1 MTPALRDRRHAAAL
15 DRDGFAVIGGF
26 APDVVDELRAG
37 FGELHGW
44 EGEGFHADLTVD
56 DPSYRQATSERIA
69 ARLDE
74 RVTALFVDHQPF
86 LRNYIC
92 KFPGADSA
100 LYLHRDWM
108 YVDERRDG
116 RTFVSRTFVAW
127 TALEDITGHNGQ
139 LQVLRGSH
147 RIDTSLRG
155 TDLVAPWIERE
166 DVIRARLET
175 IPVRA
180 GDCIVFDN
188 ALVHCSY
195 PNHTDRP
202 RVVAAVAMRPRQAP
216 LVHVRRRDAS
226 TAERFDVDDRFFL
239 DYTPQELL
247 AAPPDLPVVET
258 VADDQVELDDD
269 DLAAAIDGHAGRARR
284 NRALRPLAGMR
295 RSAAR

>member
-1 MTPALRDRRHAAAL
+1 MTQVLRDRRHAAAL
-15 DRDGFAVIGGF
+15 ERDGFAVIAGF

-44 EGEGFHADLTVD
+44 DGEGFHADLTVD
-56 DPSYRQATSERIA
+56 DPSYRQATSDRIA
-69 ARLDE
+69 KRLDA
-74 RVTALFVDHQPF
+74 RATALFVDHRPF

-92 KFPGADSA
+92 KFPGAESA

-108 YVDERRDG
+108 YVDERRG
-116 RTFVSRTFVAW
+116 GRTFVAW

-147 RIDTSLRG
+147 KIDSSLRG
-155 TDLVAPWIERE
+155 TELVARWIERE
-166 DVIRARLET
+166 DVIRARLEA

-202 RVVAAVAMRPRQAP
+202 RVVAAVAMRPTHAP
-216 LVHVRRRDAS
+216 LVHFRRRDES

-239 DYTPQELL
+239 DYTPVQLL

-269 DLAAAIDGHAGRARR
+269 ELAAAIDGHAGRRR
-284 NRALRPLAGMR
+284 RSRALRPRVGLR
-295 RSAAR
+295 RSIAT